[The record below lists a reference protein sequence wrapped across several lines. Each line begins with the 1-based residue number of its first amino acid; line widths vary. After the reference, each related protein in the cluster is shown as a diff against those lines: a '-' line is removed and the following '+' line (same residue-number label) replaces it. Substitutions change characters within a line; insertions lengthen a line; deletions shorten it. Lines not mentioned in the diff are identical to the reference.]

1 MTWRIT
7 PWPCLLPCLYIMK
20 PNPDMIMRYHLSSW
34 FVLAALGLPTGAVS
48 QSLPNLLT
56 RAERSNYEETSTYED
71 VMAFLNTVAEAS
83 PLIQLTTFGTTS
95 EGRSMPL
102 AVVGNVEG
110 TSPDAVLATG
120 KTRVYLQGNIHAG
133 EVCGKEAL
141 QMLLREVAQ
150 GQHTQLFDSLV
161 LLVVPIY
168 NSDGN
173 ERFDVNN
180 RPRQHGPVRGMGQ
193 RPNAQG
199 YDLNRDHMKLDSP
212 EARALVSLMT
222 AYDPHVGVD
231 LHTTNGTRHAYH
243 LTYAPPLHP
252 NTDDAISSLNAEWM
266 VAAREHL
273 FETAGWYAYDY
284 GNSFGRRQTE
294 PAWRTF
300 DYRPRFNNNYIGLRN
315 RFAILSE
322 AYAYAT
328 FEERVLATKYFVDGI
343 LGFAVAKAT
352 EIRRRTEEVDARELA
367 GTELAVRAQP
377 KRSAE
382 PVEILMGEVV
392 EEAHPYSE
400 RSILRRLDVVTRQQM
415 YEFIEFEASET
426 ERVPVAYFIPPEATV
441 ALEKLSTHGVQYT
454 TLARDSRLSVQ
465 VFRIDSTTVAS
476 RAFQQHTER
485 VVYGAYRQDSRTLPA
500 GTAVVPT
507 GQPLG
512 RLAFKLLEPRSS
524 DGFLNWNVLDA
535 LLEGAT
541 EYPVWRTFATAGF

>member
-1 MTWRIT
+1 MHHHIGRFF
-7 PWPCLLPCLYIMK
+7 L
-20 PNPDMIMRYHLSSW
+20 
-34 FVLAALGLPTGAVS
+34 LAALWLPAGAAG
-48 QSLPNLLT
+48 QNLQDLLT

-71 VMAFLNTVAEAS
+71 VIAFLNTAADAS
-83 PLIQLTTFGTTS
+83 PRIQLTTFGTTF

-102 AVVGNVEG
+102 AVVGDVEG
-110 TSPDAVLATG
+110 TSAAAVLATG

-141 QMLLREVAQ
+141 QMFLREVAQ
-150 GQHTQLFDSLV
+150 GQHAQLFDSLV

-173 ERFDVNN
+173 ERFGVNN

-212 EARALVSLMT
+212 EARALVGLMN

-252 NTDDAISSLNAEWM
+252 NTDEAISSLNAQWL
-266 VAAREHL
+266 VAAKDHL
-273 FETAGWYAYDY
+273 FDTGGWYAYDY
-284 GNSFGRRQTE
+284 GNAGRRGE
-294 PAWRTF
+294 PSWRTF

-343 LGFAVAKAT
+343 LGFAVKNAS
-352 EIRRRTEEVDARELA
+352 EIRRRTEVADARDIT
-367 GTELAVRAQP
+367 GMELAVSAQP
-377 KRSAE
+377 KRSVE
-382 PVEILMGEVV
+382 QVEILMGEVV
-392 EEAHPYSE
+392 EEAHPYSD
-400 RSILRRLDVVTRQQM
+400 RTILRRLDVVTPQSM
-415 YEFIEFEASET
+415 YESIEFEALET
-426 ERVPVAYFIPPEATV
+426 DQVPVAYFIPPEATL
-441 ALEKLSTHGVQYT
+441 ALEKLHTHGVEYT
-454 TLARDSRLSVQ
+454 ALARDTRLSVQ

-476 RAFQQHTER
+476 RTFQQHNER

-500 GTAVVPT
+500 GTVVVRT
-507 GQPLG
+507 AQPLG
-512 RLAFKLLEPRSS
+512 RLAFKLLEPKSS
-524 DGFLNWNVLDA
+524 DGFLDWNVFDA

-541 EYPVWRTFATAGF
+541 EYPVLRAFGTARVF